1 LGVLKGSLKAAWK
14 LRVAESG
21 NPLNLIWL
29 EPAQGKQEE
38 VNRESES
45 DCYLGSLFCAER
57 IALIGQLVN

>member
-1 LGVLKGSLKAAWK
+1 VLKGSLKATWK

-38 VNRESES
+38 VKRESES
-45 DCYLGSLFCAER
+45 EGYLGSPILA
-57 IALIGQLVN
+57 

>member
-1 LGVLKGSLKAAWK
+1 VLKGSLKATWK

-38 VNRESES
+38 VKRESES
-45 DCYLGSLFCAER
+45 EGYLGSLFCAER
-57 IALIGQLVN
+57 